1 MNHTVKYLALFSLAF
16 SLAACDDDGLDVRDV
31 EIPQGYALSAGISTI
46 FLNSSVAY
54 DTQADWIDADP
65 DYAMRFRD
73 GDGLDDDSTRVP
85 SREAS
90 ARSMQDIP
98 AEVAIAMPG
107 VRNRSYGTAEAASAK
122 GEAALTASLPCWCT
136 SAARTA
142 HFSRIMAA
150 YFMTKPS
157 TALNRKAS

>member
-65 DYAMRFRD
+65 ASATAT
-73 GDGLDDDSTRVP
+73 GCTTTRVP
-85 SREAS
+85 SREVLV
-90 ARSMQDIP
+90 RSMQDIP
-98 AEVAIAMPG
+98 AEAATAMPG
-107 VRNRSYGTAEAASAK
+107 ARNRSYGTVEAASAK
-122 GEAALTASLPCWCT
+122 GEAALTVSLPCWCT

-142 HFSRIMAA
+142 HFSRTTDA
-150 YFMTKPS
+150 YFMTKPF
-157 TALNRKAS
+157 TVLNRKAS

>member
-65 DYAMRFRD
+65 D
-73 GDGLDDDSTRVP
+73 
-85 SREAS
+85 
-90 ARSMQDIP
+90 RSVTISVMQ
-98 AEVAIAMPG
+98 
-107 VRNRSYGTAEAASAK
+107 RYLWHNRLVS
-122 GEAALTASLPCWCT
+122 P
-136 SAARTA
+136 
-142 HFSRIMAA
+142 
-150 YFMTKPS
+150 
-157 TALNRKAS
+157 

>member
-65 DYAMRFRD
+65 DYAMRFSD
-73 GDGLDDDSTRVP
+73 GDGL
-85 SREAS
+85 
-90 ARSMQDIP
+90 
-98 AEVAIAMPG
+98 
-107 VRNRSYGTAEAASAK
+107 
-122 GEAALTASLPCWCT
+122 
-136 SAARTA
+136 
-142 HFSRIMAA
+142 
-150 YFMTKPS
+150 
-157 TALNRKAS
+157 

>member
-65 DYAMRFRD
+65 DYAKAPVF
-73 GDGLDDDSTRVP
+73 
-85 SREAS
+85 
-90 ARSMQDIP
+90 
-98 AEVAIAMPG
+98 
-107 VRNRSYGTAEAASAK
+107 
-122 GEAALTASLPCWCT
+122 
-136 SAARTA
+136 
-142 HFSRIMAA
+142 HFSCSGEFQRLAMILIHLA
-150 YFMTKPS
+150 FI
-157 TALNRKAS
+157 TAILGYSVSSI